1 MSLEAG
7 GKVRA
12 VSDTKSKGTREWR
25 GEKNEDSR
33 NEGGKYPGCS
43 SCNIQLQ
50 GGLLKLE

>member
-25 GEKNEDSR
+25 GERRMKILEMRREN
-33 NEGGKYPGCS
+33 NPGCS
-43 SCNIQLQ
+43 SKGAC
-50 GGLLKLE
+50 

>member
-25 GEKNEDSR
+25 GERRMKILEMRGENTQ
-33 NEGGKYPGCS
+33 GAAAVTS
-43 SCNIQLQ
+43 SCK
-50 GGLLKLE
+50 GAC